1 MKEQG
6 VHVTP
11 TTSVSV
17 SSILFHTH
25 AFKSKL
31 SGEGEK
37 GVRRGWK
44 RSGREKTGGRW
55 HYSMKYSI
63 RQS

>member
-37 GVRRGWK
+37 GGKKRMEEEWK
-44 RSGREKTGGRW
+44 GEDGRAVAL
-55 HYSMKYSI
+55 
-63 RQS
+63 